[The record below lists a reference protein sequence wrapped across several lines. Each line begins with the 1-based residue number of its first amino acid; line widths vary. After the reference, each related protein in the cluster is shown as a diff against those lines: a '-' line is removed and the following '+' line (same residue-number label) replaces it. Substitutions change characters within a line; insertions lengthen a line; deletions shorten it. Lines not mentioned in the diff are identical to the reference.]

1 MGVNTPALPCAMT
14 SKEQAITMQEQAG
27 QHQFCYGDESQ
38 DMALPQTRLGALKA
52 REFSMRTIGGRPAG
66 VFPEQRGRRSRQRIS
81 AKRSMDAARC
91 VAAYI

>member
-1 MGVNTPALPCAMT
+1 MISDERAPRANT
-14 SKEQAITMQEQAG
+14 QDNAG
-27 QHQFCYGDESQ
+27 LAGDESQ